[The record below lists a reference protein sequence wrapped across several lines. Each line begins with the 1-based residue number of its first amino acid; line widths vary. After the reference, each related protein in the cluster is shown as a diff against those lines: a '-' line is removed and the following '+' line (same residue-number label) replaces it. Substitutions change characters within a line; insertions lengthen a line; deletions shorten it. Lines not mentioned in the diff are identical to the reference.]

1 MNNKI
6 DLDEYINNYAIDLL
20 ESYKKDININ
30 IIYPSIPVIK
40 KQRIK
45 NFNKP
50 VTIQTPI
57 IRKTRTKLITPITP
71 ITISINNI
79 SCDILSTSMFD
90 SIYNQL
96 YINDDENPTN

>member
-30 IIYPSIPVIK
+30 IINLPIPVVKKRVIK
-40 KQRIK
+40 Y
-45 NFNKP
+45 NNKS

-57 IRKTRTKLITPITP
+57 IHKPKTKSNTPL
-71 ITISINNI
+71 TISINSI
-79 SCDILSTSMFD
+79 SHDIISPFMFD
-90 SIYNQL
+90 SIYNQI
-96 YINDDENPTN
+96 YVNDDENPTN